1 MLADVSYSPTTRTTG
16 VLSVRGTIGLSNA
29 RDVCVVMLSL
39 IDNDA
44 VTKLSVDLRD
54 AEFVTAAGA
63 LALLAARRYGGSSCS
78 VELVNVS
85 PTARHF
91 IGLLAPHVIE
101 TTNSTDLSDL
111 RTQRDKET
119 FDEMVR
125 DLPMADSY

>member
-1 MLADVSYSPTTRTTG
+1 M
-16 VLSVRGTIGLSNA
+16 SNA

-54 AEFVTAAGA
+54 AEFVSAAGA
-63 LALLAARRYGGSSCS
+63 LALLAAHRYGGSMCS

-91 IGLLAPHVIE
+91 ISLLAPGLVE
-101 TTNSTDLSDL
+101 TTSTDLSDV
-111 RTQRDKET
+111 RAQRDKAI

>member
-63 LALLAARRYGGSSCS
+63 LALLAARRYGGSMCS

-85 PTARHF
+85 PTAHHF
-91 IGLLAPHVIE
+91 ISLLAPGVIE
-101 TTNSTDLSDL
+101 TTSSTDLSDV
-111 RTQRDKET
+111 RTQRDKAI